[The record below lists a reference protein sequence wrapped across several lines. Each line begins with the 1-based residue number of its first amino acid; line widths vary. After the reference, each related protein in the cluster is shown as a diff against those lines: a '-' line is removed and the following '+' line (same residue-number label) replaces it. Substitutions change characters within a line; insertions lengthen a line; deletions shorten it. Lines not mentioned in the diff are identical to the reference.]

1 MFLIIKKYNEKLS
14 KICKNEEKGV
24 TLISLII
31 IIIILIILA
40 TIAIRSS
47 FGNKG
52 IIKNARKS
60 VKIYENTSLNELKML
75 NELDRKLKTYVD
87 KQKETTIRY
96 TTDVTE

>member
-52 IIKNARKS
+52 IIKKC
-60 VKIYENTSLNELKML
+60 
-75 NELDRKLKTYVD
+75 
-87 KQKETTIRY
+87 
-96 TTDVTE
+96 